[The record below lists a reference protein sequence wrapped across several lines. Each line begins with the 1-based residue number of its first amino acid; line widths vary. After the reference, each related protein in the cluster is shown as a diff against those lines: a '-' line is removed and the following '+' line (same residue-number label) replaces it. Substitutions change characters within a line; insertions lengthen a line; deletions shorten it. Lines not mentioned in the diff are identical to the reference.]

1 MLKSLETKSHKL
13 FLIASIATI
22 VITTGIIL
30 ALGQLVDRKLESV
43 MILHDFFTVVFVMTG
58 AGFVGILLFGSS
70 NNLSNKF
77 GGTVNLMR
85 ILSILAAAS
94 VFLVIFT
101 GIIGYVYYR
110 LPIPDSPKTII
121 KNTFPYAH
129 DVMFETMEY
138 LGLIGTVWA
147 TLIAYLTH
155 HFKDKI
161 FTNSLIKN
169 GLVMLISIGIVYAL
183 IISLAGIVPTK
194 IASVQG

>member
-13 FLIASIATI
+13 FLIASIATV

-58 AGFVGILLFGSS
+58 AGFVGILLFGGSS
-70 NNLSNKF
+70 NNLTNE
-77 GGTVNLMR
+77 GTINLLR
-85 ILSILAAAS
+85 VLSILAAAS

-138 LGLIGTVWA
+138 LGLIGTVWV

>member
-13 FLIASIATI
+13 FLIASIATV
-22 VITTGIIL
+22 VITTGVIL

-58 AGFVGILLFGSS
+58 AGFVGILLFGGSS
-70 NNLSNKF
+70 NNLTNE
-77 GGTVNLMR
+77 GTINLLR
-85 ILSILAAAS
+85 VLSILAAAS

>member
-13 FLIASIATI
+13 FLIASITT
-22 VITTGIIL
+22 VVVTTGIIL
-30 ALGQLVDRKLESV
+30 ALGDLVDRKLESV

-58 AGFVGILLFGSS
+58 AGFVGILLFGSNSSSISS
-70 NNLSNKF
+70 NNLTSNDK
-77 GGTVNLMR
+77 GTINLMR
-85 ILSILAAAS
+85 VLSILAAAS
-94 VFLVIFT
+94 VFLVVFT

-110 LPIPDSPKTII
+110 LPLPDSPKTII

-169 GLVMLISIGIVYAL
+169 GLVMLISIGI
-183 IISLAGIVPTK
+183 
-194 IASVQG
+194 

>member
-1 MLKSLETKSHKL
+1 MLKPLETKSHKL
-13 FLIASIATI
+13 FLIASIAT
-22 VITTGIIL
+22 VVSTTGVIF
-30 ALGQLVDRKLESV
+30 ALGQLVDRKLESI
-43 MILHDFFTVVFVMTG
+43 MILHDFYTVVFVMTG
-58 AGFVGILLFGSS
+58 AGFVGILLFGDSS
-70 NNLSNKF
+70 NNLANK
-77 GGTVNLMR
+77 GTLNLLR
-85 ILSILAAAS
+85 VLSILAAAS

-101 GIIGYVYYR
+101 GMIGYVYYR

-155 HFKDKI
+155 HFKDMI